1 MHEDKPTPSLPLAR
15 NSTADE
21 LEAQGFKLISHEC
34 PQDSVELQ
42 QMAAPSLLL
51 VLSGH
56 VVLEAAQGSRHL
68 LTGDSLLVYGQQLL
82 RPRLASQ
89 VWQLSGSEAALL
101 SLARL
106 SAQLRRK
113 DAPTA
118 AHSARVAL
126 LATVIGRQLGLSEGR
141 LTQLGLAAYLHDL
154 GKLRLPSGLLRAPKH
169 LTLAEWQLMTR
180 HPSYGRRLFEST
192 PLAGG
197 HAGTIIEQHHERL
210 DGSGYPAGL
219 AGDALLLES
228 SVVAVADTFDAIT
241 HARPYQEARGPQQ
254 ALSEINRYSD
264 RLYPRAV
271 VTALNAVA
279 ASL

>member
-1 MHEDKPTPSLPLAR
+1 MREDKPMPPTSLAP
-15 NSTADE
+15 NNTANE
-21 LEAQGFKLISHEC
+21 LEALGFKLICYSC
-34 PQDSVELQ
+34 PQGRAALSQ
-42 QMAAPSLLL
+42 TAAPWLLL
-51 VLSGH
+51 VLSGQ
-56 VVLEAAQGSRHL
+56 VVLGASRSNHSL
-68 LTGDSLLVYGQQLL
+68 STGDSVIVSEYG
-82 RPRLASQ
+82 RPHASAGSRIWQ
-89 VWQLSGSEAALL
+89 VTGPEASLS
-101 SLARL
+101 SLAQL
-106 SAQLRRK
+106 GAQLRRK

-141 LTQLGLAAYLHDL
+141 LAQLSLAAYLHDL

-180 HPSYGRRLFEST
+180 HPSYGRRLLEST

-197 HAGTIIEQHHERL
+197 RAGTIIEQHHERL

-228 SVVAVADTFDAIT
+228 GVVAVADTFDAIT
-241 HARPYQEARGPQQ
+241 HARPYQEARSPQQ

-264 RLYPRAV
+264 RLYPRTV